1 MPYPEQLCACQ
12 NNPGSATRT
21 RRCCF
26 LVDLAIGLK
35 CPVLFEF
42 QSGTECSFL
51 ILFFFLV
58 SKWIVCFSFV
68 FWQVGVFIWCIF
80 ARTGFLMDWAYPAVV
95 LPELLQ
101 ACCIF
106 SWWLHKKNVI
116 QDRTLAEHVTW
127 FVRLRWSVW
136 WSLSYL
142 TWKRCQACPP
152 TTAHDVYEKLG
163 KNGCRSALLQTAN
176 VHKKDFF
183 IMYLHK

>member
-1 MPYPEQLCACQ
+1 MPCPEQLCACQ
-12 NNPGSATRT
+12 HNPGSATQT
-21 RRCCF
+21 RCCF

-35 CPVLFEF
+35 PPVLFEF

-51 ILFFFLV
+51 ILFFFLI
-58 SKWIVCFSFV
+58 SKWIVCFSYV
-68 FWQVGVFIWCIF
+68 L
-80 ARTGFLMDWAYPAVV
+80 TGRCFYMLYICKDWLSYGLGLSCCRLTRVTTG
-95 LPELLQ
+95 LLYF
-101 ACCIF
+101 F

-152 TTAHDVYEKLG
+152 TTAHDMYEKLG